1 MEIESNPVFPIDLS
15 IFKDQIR
22 QSFLSILNKLPKV
35 EKTLVLEKS
44 FVSKLNYL
52 TSRENLK
59 ELQIRK
65 DLIMLNSSS
74 FRSDSPIIIYIIT
87 PNEENVKIIEKHI
100 ETNMK
105 DFESKNSGELNDKE
119 KDSDKY
125 HIIFIP
131 KISGEC
137 YHFINNSK
145 YKKYFNTHILNI
157 DIYQLDNEIL
167 SLENHNAFRDI
178 YLENNLNSISQ
189 LSRAIIKY
197 ETVFGKIKH
206 KYSKGFFSKKLIEML
221 NREEEESNNLNN
233 LNTENETLACFI
245 FDRNIDMITPM
256 CTNWVYEGV
265 LDEFIGIDFDT
276 MVVDSKI
283 LEKESKTSTVKI
295 DLSSK
300 DKFYSTVK
308 DFNLGKIRSI
318 FPERMAELNKE
329 NNEKLTKEKKTEKNL
344 LNNHINILEYINKK
358 QLKPIYKYYYNYE
371 KSLLKGESSNKLF
384 DFIDDEMS
392 KKADKYNLLRILCL
406 ECAIHS
412 GIKNKFLEQIKKDFL
427 NIYGYEYLFLLRN
440 LEKVGMLKVL
450 DSQNFYTDANKKL
463 QLIFGNVN
471 LNEPNDTS
479 YAYIGYSPIII
490 RLIEKGI
497 APGGWGNI
505 KDVLKKIPGDS
516 NFPTDESDIFSNNMD
531 KQFILVVFIGG
542 ITYGE
547 LAGIR
552 LLNKKNRNKK
562 FIVITTGI
570 INSKKIFNIIY
581 NYKITKIFN
590 NLILLFKN

>member
-167 SLENHNAFRDI
+167 SLENHDAFRDI

-329 NNEKLTKEKKTEKNL
+329 NIEKLTKEKKTEKNL

-570 INSKKIFNIIY
+570 INSKKIFDSLKKGEY
-581 NYKITKIFN
+581 VN
-590 NLILLFKN
+590 NN

>member
-1 MEIESNPVFPIDLS
+1 MEIEENPIYPIDLS

-22 QSFLSILNKLPKV
+22 QSFLSILDSLPKV
-35 EKTLVLEKS
+35 EKTLVLEKTCI
-44 FVSKLNYL
+44 SKLNYL
-52 TSRENLK
+52 TSREHLK
-59 ELQIRK
+59 EYQVGN
-65 DLIMLNSSS
+65 DMLILNSSALI
-74 FRSDSPIIIYIIT
+74 SDSPILIYIIT
-87 PNEENVKIIEKHI
+87 PNIENIKIIEKHI
-100 ETNMK
+100 ESNMK
-105 DFESKNSGELNDKE
+105 DFGTKNSGEITEGGKE
-119 KDSDKY
+119 SNKY

-137 YHFINNSK
+137 YNYLNNSK
-145 YKKYFNTHILNI
+145 YKKYINTHMLNI

-167 SLENHNAFRDI
+167 SLENYNAFRDI

-206 KYSKGFFSKKLIEML
+206 KYSKGFYSKKLIEML
-221 NREEEESNNLNN
+221 NREEEQNNN
-233 LNTENETLACFI
+233 LNTDNETLACFI

-265 LDEFIGIDFDT
+265 LDEFIGIEFNS
-276 MVVDSKI
+276 MVVDSKL

-300 DKFYSTVK
+300 DKFYTNIK
-308 DFNLGKIRSI
+308 DYNLGKIRNI

-329 NNEKLTKEKKTEKNL
+329 NKEKLTKEKKNEKNS
-344 LNNHINILEYINKK
+344 LNNHINILDYINKK
-358 QLKPIYKYYYNYE
+358 QIKPIFKFYYNFE
-371 KSLLKGESSNKLF
+371 KTLLKGESNNKIF

-392 KKADKYNLLRILCL
+392 KKTDKYNLLRLLSL

-412 GIKNKFLEQIKKDFL
+412 GIKNKILEQIKKDYL
-427 NIYGYEYLFLLRN
+427 NVYGYQDLFLLRN
-440 LEKVGMLKVL
+440 LEKVGILKVL
-450 DSQNFYTDANKKL
+450 DGQNFYSDANKKL
-463 QLIFGNVN
+463 QLIYGNVD
-471 LNEPNDTS
+471 LNIPNDIS
-479 YAYIGYSPIII
+479 YAYIGYAPIII
-490 RLIEKGI
+490 RLVEKGVSQ
-497 APGGWGNI
+497 GWCSI

-516 NFPTDESDIFSNNMD
+516 NFPTDESYMINNTVD
-531 KQFILVVFIGG
+531 KQFILLVFIGG

-570 INSKKIFNIIY
+570 INSKRIFESL
-581 NYKITKIFN
+581 TKGEYLN
-590 NLILLFKN
+590 E

>member
-44 FVSKLNYL
+44 FISKLNYL

-318 FPERMAELNKE
+318 FPERMAELNKV

-570 INSKKIFNIIY
+570 INSKKIFDSLKKGEY
-581 NYKITKIFN
+581 VN
-590 NLILLFKN
+590 NN

>member
-1 MEIESNPVFPIDLS
+1 
-15 IFKDQIR
+15 
-22 QSFLSILNKLPKV
+22 
-35 EKTLVLEKS
+35 
-44 FVSKLNYL
+44 
-52 TSRENLK
+52 
-59 ELQIRK
+59 
-65 DLIMLNSSS
+65 
-74 FRSDSPIIIYIIT
+74 
-87 PNEENVKIIEKHI
+87 
-100 ETNMK
+100 
-105 DFESKNSGELNDKE
+105 
-119 KDSDKY
+119 
-125 HIIFIP
+125 
-131 KISGEC
+131 
-137 YHFINNSK
+137 
-145 YKKYFNTHILNI
+145 
-157 DIYQLDNEIL
+157 
-167 SLENHNAFRDI
+167 
-178 YLENNLNSISQ
+178 
-189 LSRAIIKY
+189 
-197 ETVFGKIKH
+197 
-206 KYSKGFFSKKLIEML
+206 ML

-552 LLNKKNRNKK
+552 YLNNKLRNKK
-562 FIVITTGI
+562 FIVITTNI
-570 INSKKIFNIIY
+570 INSKRIFDQMKKGKYTYVPVEQNDKYNIVLTF
-581 NYKITKIFN
+581 KEAFN
-590 NLILLFKN
+590 QPQVK

>member
-125 HIIFIP
+125 HIILIP

-329 NNEKLTKEKKTEKNL
+329 NIEKLTKEKKTEKNL

-547 LAGIR
+547 LASIR
-552 LLNKKNRNKK
+552 LMNKKNRNKK

-570 INSKKIFNIIY
+570 INSKKIFESLKKGEYII
-581 NYKITKIFN
+581 N
-590 NLILLFKN
+590 N

>member
-157 DIYQLDNEIL
+157 DIYQIDNEIL

-570 INSKKIFNIIY
+570 INSKKIFDSLKKGEY
-581 NYKITKIFN
+581 VN
-590 NLILLFKN
+590 NN

>member
-87 PNEENVKIIEKHI
+87 PNEENAKIIEKHI

-570 INSKKIFNIIY
+570 INSKKIFDSLKKGEY
-581 NYKITKIFN
+581 VN
-590 NLILLFKN
+590 NN

>member
-283 LEKESKTSTVKI
+283 LEKESKTSSVKI

-329 NNEKLTKEKKTEKNL
+329 NIEKLTKEKKTEKNL

-570 INSKKIFNIIY
+570 INSKKIFDSLKKGEY
-581 NYKITKIFN
+581 VN
-590 NLILLFKN
+590 NN

>member
-329 NNEKLTKEKKTEKNL
+329 NIEKLTKEKKTEKNL

-570 INSKKIFNIIY
+570 INSKKIFDSLKKGEY
-581 NYKITKIFN
+581 VN
-590 NLILLFKN
+590 NN

>member
-318 FPERMAELNKE
+318 FPERMAELNKV

-570 INSKKIFNIIY
+570 INSKKIFDSLKKGEY
-581 NYKITKIFN
+581 VN
-590 NLILLFKN
+590 NN